1 MNELNFLFLEE
12 FKNLEKICGEIYE
25 VSTGGVTEYINDMKN
40 VSIREYKDIPNWKE
54 DLNDLKRVRHI
65 RNRLAHEQ
73 GAFDEITCKQ
83 DDIDWIKMFHDRL
96 SRQSDP
102 MAMLNKKKSS
112 EERVDFS
119 WKKVVLAVVLFAVL
133 TVIGNMIIAYSLS

>member
-12 FKNLEKICGEIYE
+12 FKNLEKICGEIYK

-83 DDIDWIKMFHDRL
+83 DDIDWIKMFHNRL